1 MMTSHEY
8 IISKLEDFVKIFHQ
22 TRARYEIGNDGV
34 THIIEIVPNEVYHM
48 DDSYLE
54 WEDQFFNDFVR
65 QFPYENICFITDD
78 SALSI
83 IRPIFT
89 VEGLSY
95 APISTHEETGF
106 EIHTPTLV
114 SGSTVFNQIIS
125 FDWSKIHAPEK
136 RTDILP
142 TSYEYALAA

>member
-1 MMTSHEY
+1 MTSTEY
-8 IISKLEDFVKIFHQ
+8 IIAKLREFVNSFHQ
-22 TRARYEIGNDGV
+22 ARARYEIGTDGV
-34 THIIEIVPNEVYHM
+34 THIVEIMPNEVYHM

-54 WEDQFFNDFVR
+54 WEEQFFNDFVS
-65 QFPYENICFITDD
+65 QFPLENICFITDD

-83 IRPIFT
+83 IKPIFI
-89 VEGLSY
+89 VEGLGF
-95 APISTHEETGF
+95 APISTHEGAGF
-106 EIHTPTLV
+106 EIQTPTLV
-114 SGSTVFNQIIS
+114 NASSVFNPIIS

>member
-1 MMTSHEY
+1 MTPKEY
-8 IISKLEDFVKIFHQ
+8 IISELGKFVKSFHH
-22 TRARYEIGNDGV
+22 TRARYEISNDGV

-54 WEDQFFNDFVR
+54 WEDQLFNDFVS

-83 IRPIFT
+83 IEPIFT
-89 VEGLSY
+89 VEGLGY
-95 APISTHEETGF
+95 APISMNEETGF
-106 EIHTPTLV
+106 EVQFPTLV
-114 SGSTVFNQIIS
+114 SGSSAFNQIIS
-125 FDWSKIHAPEK
+125 FDWSKIHAPEN
-136 RTDILP
+136 RTEILP

>member
-1 MMTSHEY
+1 MTSKEY
-8 IISKLEDFVKIFHQ
+8 IIAELGKFVKSFQQ

-54 WEDQFFNDFVR
+54 WEDQFFNNFVS
-65 QFPYENICFITDD
+65 QFPHENICFITDD

-83 IRPIFT
+83 IKPLFT

-106 EIHTPTLV
+106 EVHFPTLV
-114 SGSTVFNQIIS
+114 SGSSAFSQIIS
-125 FDWSKIHAPEK
+125 FDWSKLHAPEN